1 MFSNSTRPRVHEADR
16 CADDAAI
23 LATASRFVES
33 CGPTDLIL
41 ASSPVVTLT
50 TDSAAALAASAQRH
64 KTVTFVDSWHDFSG
78 PQVYRD
84 THSGTLYYVESDGRH
99 VASISRGGKLLWV
112 RDPFKD
118 AHLEPYRTDNPQ
130 IISIGEATW
139 WGEGPPPKFR
149 GSVIITYNSSQFGA
163 LNRSNG
169 DFQFLGQ
176 N

>member
-1 MFSNSTRPRVHEADR
+1 MNNSRSMQIALV
-16 CADDAAI
+16 AI
-23 LATASRFVES
+23 ML
-33 CGPTDLIL
+33 L
-41 ASSPVVTLT
+41 
-50 TDSAAALAASAQRH
+50 AALAASAQGH
-64 KTVTFVDSWHDFSG
+64 KTVTFVDSWHDFPG

-99 VASISRGGKLLWV
+99 VVAISRSGKLLWV

-118 AHLEPYRTDNPQ
+118 AHLELYRTDNPQ

-139 WGEGPPPKFR
+139 WGEGSPPQFR
-149 GSVIITYNSSQFGA
+149 GSVIITYNSTQFGA
-163 LNRSNG
+163 LNPSNG

>member
-1 MFSNSTRPRVHEADR
+1 MNNSRPIQIALIAFVL
-16 CADDAAI
+16 
-23 LATASRFVES
+23 LA
-33 CGPTDLIL
+33 P
-41 ASSPVVTLT
+41 
-50 TDSAAALAASAQRH
+50 LAASAQKH
-64 KTVTFVDSWHDFSG
+64 KTITFVDSWHDFPG

-84 THSGTLYYVESDGRH
+84 AHSGTLYYVESDGRH
-99 VASISRGGKLLWV
+99 VAAISRDGKLLWV
-112 RDPFKD
+112 RDPFMD

-139 WGEGPPPKFR
+139 WGEGPPSQFR

>member
-1 MFSNSTRPRVHEADR
+1 MNKSRSMQIAFVAFVL
-16 CADDAAI
+16 
-23 LATASRFVES
+23 LA
-33 CGPTDLIL
+33 P
-41 ASSPVVTLT
+41 
-50 TDSAAALAASAQRH
+50 LAASAQKP
-64 KTVTFVDSWHDFSG
+64 KTTTFVDGWHDFPG

-84 THSGTLYYVESDGRH
+84 AHSGTLYYVESDGRH
-99 VASISRGGKLLWV
+99 VAAISRVGKLLWV
-112 RDPFKD
+112 RDPFMD

-139 WGEGPPPKFR
+139 WGEGPPSKFR
-149 GSVIITYNSSQFGA
+149 GYVIITYNSSQFGA